1 MDERYYIKI
10 LYLYNMEKKPKTT
23 IKRQKS
29 VLHGAKDGVPFS
41 KTNQPSPEAK
51 REGWK
56 EFRKK
61 RMLTQEL
68 IKMMIGDDGLPNQ
81 TFKGYLKSLVKNA
94 KLGNAKAIEAINKC
108 LEDDITKIELSGEVG
123 QRQLMNIDP
132 LKLDDD
138 DEPTNEAD

>member
-1 MDERYYIKI
+1 
-10 LYLYNMEKKPKTT
+10 MENKPNSSK
-23 IKRQKS
+23 KRQKS
-29 VLHGAKDGVPFS
+29 VLNGAKDGVPFS
-41 KTNQPSPEAK
+41 ATNQPSPESK

-81 TFKGYLKSLVKNA
+81 TFKGYLQSLVKNA

-132 LKLDDD
+132 LILDADNQL
-138 DEPTNEAD
+138 DESEDNTEDESNKTN